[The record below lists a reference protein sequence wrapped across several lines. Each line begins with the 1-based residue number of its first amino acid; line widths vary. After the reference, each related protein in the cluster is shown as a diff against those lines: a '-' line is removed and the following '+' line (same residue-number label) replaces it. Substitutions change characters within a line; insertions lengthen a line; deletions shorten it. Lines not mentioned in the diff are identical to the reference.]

1 VLRFKKRC
9 AFCITLM
16 LQPIHLEARHQN
28 SACGCVKIR
37 STLVNERKIE
47 VTAVE
52 QVAFVIPTYNEARSI
67 GLVIDRIPVSDL
79 QAEGFESCIYVVDGR
94 SVDDTID
101 IATKKGAQIIVEKR
115 KGKGVAL
122 QTAFKS
128 ISADYVIVSDGD
140 DTYPLDVAPEMVS
153 LLQTYDVV
161 IGSRLGGS
169 IEPGAMTQLNVV
181 GNTLLTILGQL
192 LFKARVS
199 DMCTGLWGYQSEAMR
214 RLELSAQG
222 FEIEADMFAE
232 CVLKGFTIAELPIN
246 YYKRTDQAKL
256 SSIKDGLKIGLFLF
270 QKRFIQA
277 NGRKI
282 R

>member
-1 VLRFKKRC
+1 
-9 AFCITLM
+9 
-16 LQPIHLEARHQN
+16 
-28 SACGCVKIR
+28 
-37 STLVNERKIE
+37 
-47 VTAVE
+47 VE

-67 GLVIDRIPVSDL
+67 GLVIDRIPVNDL

-94 SVDDTID
+94 SVDDTTD
-101 IATKKGAQIIVEKR
+101 IATKKGAQIIVEKQ

-122 QTAFKS
+122 QTAFTS

-153 LLQTYDVV
+153 LLQTFDVV
-161 IGSRLGGS
+161 IGSRLQGS

-199 DMCTGLWGYQSEAMR
+199 DMCTGLWGYRGDAMR

-232 CVLKGFTIAELPIN
+232 CTLKGLSMTELPIN
-246 YYKRTDQAKL
+246 YYKRSDQAKL
-256 SSIKDGLKIGLFLF
+256 SSIKDGLKIGMFLF
-270 QKRFIQA
+270 RKRFMPE
-277 NGRKI
+277 NGRSMTGKTKNQKT
-282 R
+282 

>member
-1 VLRFKKRC
+1 
-9 AFCITLM
+9 
-16 LQPIHLEARHQN
+16 
-28 SACGCVKIR
+28 
-37 STLVNERKIE
+37 
-47 VTAVE
+47 VE

-140 DTYPLDVAPEMVS
+140 DTYPLDVAPEIVS

-161 IGSRLGGS
+161 TGSRLRGS
-169 IEPGAMTQLNVV
+169 IEPGAMTKLNIV
-181 GNTLLTILGQL
+181 GNTLLTMLGQL
-192 LFKARVS
+192 LFEARVS
-199 DMCTGLWGYQSEAMR
+199 DLCTGLWGYQGDAMR

-232 CVLKGFTIAELPIN
+232 CILKELTVAELPIN
-246 YYKRTDQAKL
+246 YYKRIDQAKL

-270 QKRFIQA
+270 QKRFIRA
-277 NGRKI
+277 NSRNTPTKTKDHQT
-282 R
+282 

>member
-1 VLRFKKRC
+1 
-9 AFCITLM
+9 M
-16 LQPIHLEARHQN
+16 
-28 SACGCVKIR
+28 
-37 STLVNERKIE
+37 
-47 VTAVE
+47 
-52 QVAFVIPTYNEARSI
+52 
-67 GLVIDRIPVSDL
+67 
-79 QAEGFESCIYVVDGR
+79 
-94 SVDDTID
+94 
-101 IATKKGAQIIVEKR
+101 
-115 KGKGVAL
+115 AL

-153 LLQTYDVV
+153 LLQTFDVV
-161 IGSRLGGS
+161 IGSRLQGS

-192 LFKARVS
+192 LFEARVS
-199 DMCTGLWGYQSEAMR
+199 DLCTGLWGYQGDAMR

-232 CVLKGFTIAELPIN
+232 CTMKGLSMTELPIN

>member
-1 VLRFKKRC
+1 
-9 AFCITLM
+9 
-16 LQPIHLEARHQN
+16 
-28 SACGCVKIR
+28 
-37 STLVNERKIE
+37 
-47 VTAVE
+47 VE

>member
-1 VLRFKKRC
+1 
-9 AFCITLM
+9 M
-16 LQPIHLEARHQN
+16 
-28 SACGCVKIR
+28 
-37 STLVNERKIE
+37 
-47 VTAVE
+47 E

-94 SVDDTID
+94 SVDDTTD
-101 IATKKGAQIIVEKR
+101 IATKKGAQIIIEKR

-140 DTYPLDVAPEMVS
+140 DTYPLDVAPEIVR

-161 IGSRLGGS
+161 IGSRLRGS
-169 IEPGAMTQLNVV
+169 IKPGAMTQLNVV
-181 GNTLLTILGQL
+181 GNSLLTMLGQL

-199 DMCTGLWGYQSEAMR
+199 DMCTGLWWYRGDAMR

-232 CVLKGFTIAELPIN
+232 CVLKGFTIAELQIN
-246 YYKRTDQAKL
+246 YYKRMDKAKL
-256 SSIKDGLKIGLFLF
+256 SSIKDGLKIGAFLF
-270 QKRFIQA
+270 KKLLLPNLRG
-277 NGRKI
+277 NTN
-282 R
+282 

>member
-1 VLRFKKRC
+1 
-9 AFCITLM
+9 
-16 LQPIHLEARHQN
+16 
-28 SACGCVKIR
+28 
-37 STLVNERKIE
+37 
-47 VTAVE
+47 VE

-101 IATKKGAQIIVEKR
+101 IATKKGAQIIIEKR

-153 LLQTYDVV
+153 LLQTFDVV
-161 IGSRLGGS
+161 IGSRLQGS

-199 DMCTGLWGYQSEAMR
+199 DMCTGLWGYRGDAMR

-232 CVLKGFTIAELPIN
+232 CTLKGFSMTELPIN
-246 YYKRTDQAKL
+246 YYKRSDRAKL
-256 SSIKDGLKIGLFLF
+256 SSIKDGLKIGMFLF
-270 QKRFIQA
+270 RKRFMPENDRSITGKTENQ
-277 NGRKI
+277 KT
-282 R
+282 

>member
-1 VLRFKKRC
+1 
-9 AFCITLM
+9 M
-16 LQPIHLEARHQN
+16 
-28 SACGCVKIR
+28 
-37 STLVNERKIE
+37 
-47 VTAVE
+47 E

-140 DTYPLDVAPEMVS
+140 DTYPLNLAPEMIR

-161 IGSRLGGS
+161 TGSRLQGS
-169 IEPGAMTQLNVV
+169 IEPGAMTKLNIV
-181 GNTLLTILGQL
+181 GNTLLTMLGQL
-192 LFKARVS
+192 LFEARVS
-199 DMCTGLWGYQSEAMR
+199 DLCTGLWGYQGDAMR

-232 CVLKGFTIAELPIN
+232 CTLKGLCMTELPIN
-246 YYKRTDQAKL
+246 YYKRMDQAKL
-256 SSIKDGLKIGLFLF
+256 ASIKDGLKIGAFLL
-270 QKRFIQA
+270 QKRFIQRH
-277 NGRKI
+277 GRNKYAKTED
-282 R
+282 